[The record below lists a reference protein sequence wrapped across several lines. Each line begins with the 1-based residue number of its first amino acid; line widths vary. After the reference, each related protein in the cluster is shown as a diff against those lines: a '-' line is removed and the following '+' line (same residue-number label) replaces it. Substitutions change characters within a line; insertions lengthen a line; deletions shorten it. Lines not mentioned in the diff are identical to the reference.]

1 MAHTVDATPKGAN
14 SNSYVTVAEATS
26 YFEGRLYSDAW
37 DTASVEEKKQAVV
50 MATARL
56 EVENFDGLPTD
67 DNQALKWPRLWIE
80 NEDGSFKDEN
90 VLPPMMK
97 EATFETA
104 LWLLR
109 GDDTD
114 PTQPSGL
121 EGFDLLS
128 AAGTSMN
135 PTKGYS
141 AGTLPAAVVRLLS
154 EFTGAGGVGTFR
166 IERA

>member
-1 MAHTVDATPKGAN
+1 MAVTVIATPKATN
-14 SNSYVTVAEATS
+14 ANSYVTTAEATA

-37 DTASVEEKKQAVV
+37 STASPDEENRAVV

-56 EVENFDGLPTD
+56 EIENFDGLPTD
-67 DNQALKWPRLWIE
+67 DDQALKWPRLWIE
-80 NEDGSFKDEN
+80 NEDGSFKDED

-121 EGFDLLS
+121 EGFDSLS

-141 AGTLPAAVVRLLS
+141 AGTLPASVVRLLS